1 MDNIRDNL
9 GQFALRH
16 WELVVAFGLIFTAIM
31 IYEYYSL
38 KKAGKAISTAQAIEQ
53 INHCSAVVIDLRPA
67 EIFKKGHIIGAIR
80 ATESDFRLPKMQQYK
95 DQPVILVCSRGLES
109 QKMAPKLTAQGFSQL
124 MTLEGGISAWQ
135 MAKLPVVKK

>member
-1 MDNIRDNL
+1 VDNISH
-9 GQFALRH
+9 FASRH
-16 WELVVAFGLIFTAIM
+16 WQLVVAFVVIFIVLM

-53 INHCSAVVIDLRPA
+53 INHFSAVVIDLRPA

-80 ATESDFRLPKMQQYK
+80 ATEADFRLPKMHQHK
-95 DQPVILVCSRGLES
+95 DKPVILVCTRGFES
-109 QKMAPKLTAQGFSQL
+109 QKLAPKLASQGFSQL

-135 MAKLPVVKK
+135 TAKLPLVKK